1 MADQSGRTVFRDRV
15 SLRPERRRMG
25 FSSDRRR
32 VSDDR
37 PVRLVERDSRRARCC
52 RRGDRL
58 SFRESAEAGH
68 QGGKTAWIPV
78 SDVAFPPPMIHPVR
92 SRDRIRSRQDQPE

>member
-1 MADQSGRTVFRDRV
+1 MADRSGRIVLCDRV
-15 SLRPERRRMG
+15 SLRPERRRMD
-25 FSSDRRR
+25 FLSDCRR

-37 PVRLVERDSRRARCC
+37 SVRLVERDSRRARCC

-58 SFRESAEAGH
+58 SFREPAEAGH
-68 QGGKTAWIPV
+68 PGGKTAWIPV
-78 SDVAFPPPMIHPVR
+78 SDVAFPPPLIHPVR